1 MKGGG
6 TKMNMK
12 VHEIILGMS
21 HAYFE
26 DRKATVE
33 EIRVFVRRSKAFYS
47 DEQIN
52 MGWLLQKLETIH
64 LAP

>member
-1 MKGGG
+1 
-6 TKMNMK
+6 MNMK

-26 DRKATVE
+26 NRKATPK
-33 EIRVFVRRSKAFYS
+33 EIRIFAEKSKAFYS
-47 DEQIN
+47 DEEIN
-52 MGWLLQKLETIH
+52 MGWLLWKLEAIH

>member
-1 MKGGG
+1 
-6 TKMNMK
+6 MNMK

-21 HAYFE
+21 HAYFK

-33 EIRVFVRRSKAFYS
+33 EIRIFAEKSKAFYS
-47 DEQIN
+47 DEEIN
-52 MGWLLQKLETIH
+52 MGWLLWKLETIH